1 MRKIILVFAIC
12 SIIYSC
18 QKDEIYHE
26 EINDSLEYFPLSVGN
41 YWIYQG
47 VIIDTNL
54 IEESLSTT
62 DSVFVSKD
70 TIINNLKYF
79 KIECA
84 GAFSSSIISPGYYR
98 DSIGYLVNHEGKIFF
113 SQTNFID
120 ILLENVVLNGL
131 DTIFTIQCK
140 MESEN
145 EIITVPSG
153 SFEVLNF
160 KKTIN
165 LNPKY
170 GNGWNLRY
178 FNNYFSKNVG
188 IITNEYSYS
197 NSYSTIREQLVR
209 YSLND

>member
-1 MRKIILVFAIC
+1 MRKIVLVLAIC

-18 QKDEIYHE
+18 QKDENVNE

-47 VIIDTNL
+47 VMIDTNL
-54 IEESLSTT
+54 VEESLLST
-62 DSVFVSKD
+62 DSVFISKD

-79 KIECA
+79 KIEYN
-84 GAFSSSIISPGYYR
+84 GDFSSSIISPGYYR

-113 SQTNFID
+113 SQTNFTD
-120 ILLENVVLNGL
+120 ILLENVVLNDL
-131 DTIFTIQCK
+131 DTIFTITCK
-140 MESEN
+140 MEREN

-160 KKTIN
+160 KKTVN

-170 GNGWNLRY
+170 GNSWSPRY
-178 FNNYFSKNVG
+178 FNKHFSKNTG

-197 NSYSTIREQLVR
+197 RSYSTIRKQLVR